1 MNFQELVNKALVANE
16 QSERSDYLTSISEDY
31 GKITSTLKTTEDER
45 NNLIEEN
52 KRLKDQNLNLF
63 TKVSTQDTQSKETQQ
78 EQTETMNAFSIFD

>member
-31 GKITSTLKTTEDER
+31 WKITSTLKTTEDER

-78 EQTETMNAFSIFD
+78 EQTDRKSVV